1 MKNMNPPVF
10 IKNHKLRTERK
21 LQGWSQAKLAKVLG
35 VTTRTVIR
43 WEHGLAVPQPN
54 YRKKLGAIF
63 GKTAQELGLLWD
75 TNENY
80 TVQKAPPSAPHS
92 APPDVSAQVSP
103 LADPSIPQTL
113 GQTKKL
119 VGRASLLMQIKRS
132 LLEADSLTFTTLH
145 GLPGVGKTTLATAL
159 TMDQEIRLRFRDGIL
174 WAPLGPQ
181 PHVLGQLMHWGTLL
195 GVGPSDVENPESP
208 LAWSQAL
215 QSAIGNR
222 QILLVIDDACTVDD
236 ALTLQIGGPQCTY
249 LLTTRQ
255 SPATFT
261 FAERRSTVVP
271 PLEIADGLVLLAQ
284 FVPQLIQRDPEGARS
299 LVQAMSNLP
308 LALTLIGTYLATSTL
323 TDHPWPLRAALTQVH
338 NTQERIRINLL
349 MAPGDRWLS
358 LTETTPLSLYTTI
371 ALCDQQ
377 LSPEAHAALCA
388 LAIFPPKPQSFSEE
402 AALAMSQQP
411 REILDTLWTT
421 GLLENWGPSRY
432 SLHQTIADYA
442 RTTGRF

>member
-1 MKNMNPPVF
+1 MKNMKPPVF

-43 WEHGLAVPQPN
+43 WEQGLAVPQPN

-80 TVQKAPPSAPHS
+80 TVQKAPPS

-215 QSAIGNR
+215 QSTIGNR

-236 ALTLQIGGPQCTY
+236 ALTLQIGGPQCT
-249 LLTTRQ
+249 
-255 SPATFT
+255 
-261 FAERRSTVVP
+261 
-271 PLEIADGLVLLAQ
+271 D
-284 FVPQLIQRDPEGARS
+284 
-299 LVQAMSNLP
+299 
-308 LALTLIGTYLATSTL
+308 TY
-323 TDHPWPLRAALTQVH
+323 
-338 NTQERIRINLL
+338 
-349 MAPGDRWLS
+349 
-358 LTETTPLSLYTTI
+358 
-371 ALCDQQ
+371 
-377 LSPEAHAALCA
+377 
-388 LAIFPPKPQSFSEE
+388 
-402 AALAMSQQP
+402 
-411 REILDTLWTT
+411 
-421 GLLENWGPSRY
+421 
-432 SLHQTIADYA
+432 
-442 RTTGRF
+442 